1 MIPALKQNNYTHP
14 LTLKGSIKLFWFW
27 FWFWIDEI
35 ISRCFQPFQPCIPPT
50 PPPPSG
56 GSSGSR
62 LPLKLE
68 ENFSNIKL
76 DTIEIFKAV
85 LKQLKKKDSG
95 FLFLYFNFLVW
106 CSATWLAL
114 WLAFFTVLY
123 KPLKHMFYSINVLAT
138 LLVGITSNP
147 LTP

>member
-35 ISRCFQPFQPCIPPT
+35 ISRCFQPFQPCPHPPLWRVIRVT
-50 PPPPSG
+50 AATKAG
-56 GSSGSR
+56 GKLFKYKIRHYWDFQGSS
-62 LPLKLE
+62 E
-68 ENFSNIKL
+68 AI
-76 DTIEIFKAV
+76 
-85 LKQLKKKDSG
+85 KKKDSG

-123 KPLKHMFYSINVLAT
+123 KPLKHVFYSINVLAT